1 VIVRLLLWSLFDSQT
16 TIDELREQLPELEPP
31 SAWVWNDAAERF
43 GLVAFGELPGGL
55 QRVRE
60 LIGGDPEVAEEFDLL
75 GG

>member
-16 TIDELREQLPELEPP
+16 TIDELREEPP

-55 QRVRE
+55 ERVRE